1 MLEVSK
7 LMENF
12 CVNECVTCTHDFV
25 MRSEY
30 LKEIPVKGASY
41 FIRKILVPYHR
52 GTGTFL
58 LLKEIINPEYSSVED
73 DFHNEVGFNSKFF
86 EASAKKTS
94 IAVFQNILKKFN
106 NDSHQENQS

>member
-1 MLEVSK
+1 
-7 LMENF
+7 MENF
-12 CVNECVTCTHDFV
+12 CVNECVICTHDFV

-41 FIRKILVPYHR
+41 LIRKILAPHHR

-86 EASAKKTS
+86 EAVKKTTV
-94 IAVFQNILKKFN
+94 IDIFYNILDECNEKCLHKK
-106 NDSHQENQS
+106 D